1 MVSRIEQ
8 SQSAQPRDQ
17 PFFTL
22 RDQIM
27 LPKAQH
33 PPAGFAQGLG
43 HLGIAGLIAGD
54 FGIPKLLAG
63 LRPTKM
69 FRAAVPKTAIDENGE
84 PLSAKNEVRAHG
96 LGT

>member
-1 MVSRIEQ
+1 
-8 SQSAQPRDQ
+8 
-17 PFFTL
+17 
-22 RDQIM
+22 M
-27 LPKAQH
+27 LPKPENTPSALFQ
-33 PPAGFAQGLG
+33 ALG

-69 FRAAVPKTAIDENGE
+69 FRAAVPKTAIDEHGE

-96 LGT
+96 LGS